1 VSRRWTLYVVP
12 KPPSP
17 KGWLK
22 NARCPK
28 FQQ

>member
-1 VSRRWTLYVVP
+1 MSPRWTSYVVLM
-12 KPPSP
+12 PS

-28 FQQ
+28 FEQ